1 MQDSQDASPSAERLP
16 APPAS
21 QPPPVRVSRSDRAWE
36 LAITLV
42 VSVALA
48 IVVRVGIAQAYEV
61 DGPSMEPT
69 LLTGEKLLVAR
80 CAYGLALP
88 GFDDTLLHWSMP
100 SVGDVVILASPQD
113 PREDLVKRV
122 IGLPGDVIEVRN
134 DVIYRNGEA
143 LTLAGPHACVPK
155 RFRSR
160 YSSCE
165 TFVEHSPEHRWSV
178 SHSLEWGQ
186 SLPPVRV
193 PEGHIYVLGDHRTR
207 SNDSRSFGPVRA
219 SLLRGRVMF
228 VD

>member
-1 MQDSQDASPSAERLP
+1 M
-16 APPAS
+16 AP
-21 QPPPVRVSRSDRAWE
+21 VGLSRTERAWE
-36 LAITLV
+36 LAITLL

-88 GFDDTLLHWSMP
+88 GVEETVVSWSLP
-100 SVGDVVILASPQD
+100 AVGDVVILASPQD
-113 PREDLVKRV
+113 PTEDLVKRV
-122 IGLPGDVIEVRN
+122 IGLPGDVVEVRN

-143 LTLAGPHACVPK
+143 LTFAGPHACEPN
-155 RFRSR
+155 RFGSR
-160 YSSCE
+160 YRSCE
-165 TFVEHSPEHRWSV
+165 TFTEHNADHRWSV

-186 SLPPVRV
+186 TLQPVRV

-219 SLLRGRVMF
+219 SLLRGRVLF
-228 VD
+228 ID